1 MIRRRSGAVPPK
13 MKVAVCE
20 PGGSPPGGWLECEL
34 QRDIRFSPAA
44 LESYACSKWEPVIFD
59 AMLVAASVEFT
70 DLSCRRPSL
79 GWPRRLSIRI
89 PVDDPDRWEAP
100 AVKDSLRDAIAFV
113 TGDHWSIR
121 FFKRTEGL
129 ENSAGDRLRL
139 FPPSKAVLAYSEGM
153 DSLAVAGLAKAC
165 LGDDVVRVRLGGKGD
180 AKNAS
185 GRPFVSVPYR
195 VSAERREATGMSRG
209 FKFAMISGLAAYLTG
224 ANKIIVPESGQ
235 GALGPPLVSVGHA
248 YHDHR
253 NHPRFTRRMERFL
266 GSASRTAHPLLLPP
280 PLVHQ
285 GGNPCTLRRDR
296 RRRDLAVHQV
306 LLARQSLEF
315 CPRIVAPLWG
325 LRCVYVEARERSRG
339 RPLRRPGNL
348 CLH

>member
-1 MIRRRSGAVPPK
+1 
-13 MKVAVCE
+13 MKVAVRE
-20 PGGSPPGGWLECEL
+20 PRRSPQDGWLDCEL
-34 QRDIRFSPAA
+34 NRNIQFSTEA
-44 LESYACSKWEPVIFD
+44 LESYAFSKWEPVIFD
-59 AMLVAASVEFT
+59 AMLVAASVEFA

-89 PVDDPDRWEAP
+89 PVDDPARWEAAP
-100 AVKDSLRDAIAFV
+100 VKDGLLKAVQFV
-113 TGDHWSIR
+113 TGDHWSINFSGR
-121 FFKRTEGL
+121 KGGL
-129 ENSAGDRLRL
+129 QNSAGDRLDL
-139 FPPSKAVLAYSEGM
+139 FPPSKAVLAYSDGL

-195 VSAERREATGMSRG
+195 VRAERREATGMSRG

-224 ANKIIVPESGQ
+224 ANKIIIPESGQ
-235 GALGPPLVSVGHA
+235 GGPRA
-248 YHDHR
+248 TAR
-253 NHPRFTRRMERFL
+253 ERWTCLSRLPQPSAVYASHGAFL
-266 GSASRTAHPLLLPP
+266 GSASRTAHPLPLPP

-285 GGNPCTLRRDR
+285 RGNPRTLRRHR
-296 RRRDLAVHQV
+296 RRRDLAVYQV

-315 CPRIVAPLWG
+315 CPRIAAPLWG

-339 RPLRRPGNL
+339 RPLRRPGHL
-348 CLH
+348 CQH